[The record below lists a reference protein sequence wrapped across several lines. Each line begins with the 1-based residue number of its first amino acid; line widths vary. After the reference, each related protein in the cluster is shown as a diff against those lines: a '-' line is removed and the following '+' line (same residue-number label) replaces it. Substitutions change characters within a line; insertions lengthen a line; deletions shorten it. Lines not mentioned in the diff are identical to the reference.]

1 MNLATIVVLL
11 IILLIIAGASYRVY
25 RMIRDNDMCY
35 GCSKK
40 CSECQDGNPIN
51 CTIEQKK

>member
-1 MNLATIVVLL
+1 MNLATIAVLL